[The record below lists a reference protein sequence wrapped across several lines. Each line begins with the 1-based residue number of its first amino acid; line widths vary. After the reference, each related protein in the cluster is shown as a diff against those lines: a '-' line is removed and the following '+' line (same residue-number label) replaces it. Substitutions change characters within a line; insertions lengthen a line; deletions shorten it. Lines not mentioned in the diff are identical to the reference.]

1 MGESHAVQSG
11 RSNDHGDGLH
21 KNRAHCTNAC
31 IYKRGGGSHLDLALS
46 GVRWGKEPEN
56 RKRLYLAALALGAPS
71 CNRPEPLPICLLPT
85 RGPGERNLLVGQ
97 FWEKEGRKGLHCDNM
112 DYWVILH
119 PACTGASC
127 SLLPLLIRYILK
139 EDLRA
144 FTDIG
149 RMRAF

>member
-31 IYKRGGGSHLDLALS
+31 IYKRGGGSHLDLALN
-46 GVRWGKEPEN
+46 GVTWGKEPED
-56 RKRLYLAALALGAPS
+56 RKRLYLAALALGVPS
-71 CNRPEPLPICLLPT
+71 CYRPEPLPICLPPT
-85 RGPGERNLLVGQ
+85 RGPGRGKSLSGPVRG
-97 FWEKEGRKGLHCDNM
+97 EGRQEGPALCQH
-112 DYWVILH
+112 YWVILP

-149 RMRAF
+149 RMRAS